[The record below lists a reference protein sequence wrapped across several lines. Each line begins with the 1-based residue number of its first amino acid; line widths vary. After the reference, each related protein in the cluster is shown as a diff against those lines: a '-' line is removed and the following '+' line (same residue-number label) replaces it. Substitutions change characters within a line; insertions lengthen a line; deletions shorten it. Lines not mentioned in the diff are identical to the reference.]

1 MHHTQ
6 QTIKT
11 KNVTC
16 KIWKGRDHLGD
27 LNVDGYRYK
36 HSTPVAE
43 ETNSKT
49 GLRTGGNVICI
60 FNVISFTVWVV
71 FKCTLILY
79 ESKNTTDPAGE
90 SCQKQ
95 LWRRA
100 IHTRTPK
107 VLPSTFTAVWYSC
120 CSSRSDCLWKPK
132 WSSKLLQWRRTINF
146 IKICPAV
153 LKL

>member
-6 QTIKT
+6 QKIKT

-27 LNVDGYRYK
+27 LSVDGYRYN
-36 HSTPVAE
+36 HSTPLAE
-43 ETNSKT
+43 ETNSKA
-49 GLRTGGNVICI
+49 GLWTRGNVISI
-60 FNVISFTVWVV
+60 FNLISFTVWVV
-71 FKCTLILY
+71 FKYTLIFY
-79 ESKNTTDPAGE
+79 GSKHTTDPAGE

-107 VLPSTFTAVWYSC
+107 VLPSTFTAVWYSG
-120 CSSRSDCLWKPK
+120 CSSRSVSLWKWK
-132 WSSKLLQWRRTINF
+132 WSSKLLQWRLILNF

-153 LKL
+153 LEM